1 MATDTAVRE
10 SSGLT
15 SGEAAARLRRDGPN
29 VLPAPRPPSPA
40 VLLVRQMTHF
50 FAALLWV
57 AAGMAYLG
65 GMPQLAVANVI
76 VVQVNGSIAFAQE
89 YRADRAGRRLR
100 ELLPAR
106 VIVQRDG
113 RRTVVAAAELVVG
126 DVVALEAGDRIP
138 ADLELLHVH
147 SLSINESMLT
157 GESVPARPGEGGRAH
172 AGTFVVEGEAHA
184 LVTATGAGTRLAGI
198 AALTRQAH
206 RRPGPLALQ
215 LRRVVMSVAGIAVT
229 VGVAFF
235 GAAVAL
241 GMSADHGFLL
251 AVGVTVALVPE
262 GLLPTVT
269 LSLARAAQRMAHR
282 QALVRKLESVETLG
296 STTFICTD
304 KTGTLTRN
312 EMTVVEAWTPSGT
325 AQAPG
330 SGYAPAG
337 PVHASP
343 QVLPGLRELA
353 ISAVRCSTGRVVER
367 ADGWHPIG
375 DPTEAALA
383 TFALRLGAGIGE
395 VNGGQVIRRF
405 PFDTHRRRS
414 SAVAEGFVHV
424 KGAPDAVL
432 PRCADAPGAAAE
444 LATLTARGLRVLA
457 VARRSLA
464 AADAIPD
471 TAGDAERDLILLGL
485 VGLEDPPR
493 DDVADAIVSCR
504 SAGIRLAMVTGDH
517 PRTARAVAIE
527 VGLTGPDPLVV
538 SGTDLPSDDEDLGRL
553 LDRDDVV
560 VARVTPEQKL
570 RIARALQQRG
580 HVVAM
585 TGDGVIDG
593 PALQQADIGVAMG
606 ASGTDVAR
614 EAADL
619 VLLDD
624 HFATIVA
631 AVELGRATF
640 ANIRRFLTYHLT
652 DNVAELVPFL
662 AWAIS
667 GGRLPLALGVLQIL
681 ALDIGTDLLPALAL
695 GAEPPNP
702 RTMAGRLRAGRLID
716 RRLLGRVFGV
726 LGPAEAAVE
735 MAAFGVVL
743 LAGGWV
749 WGAQPPAALLAAA
762 SGTAFT
768 AVVLGQMATAFACR
782 SQSRWVGRQDWRGN
796 PLLAGAVALEVVVL
810 FIFIGVPPV
819 AGLLGGSL
827 PPPIGWAIDAT
838 VIPAVFLADAVQKAI
853 RHHGP
858 ASARRSRRG
867 TSRQDPLGTGR

>member
-1 MATDTAVRE
+1 
-10 SSGLT
+10 
-15 SGEAAARLRRDGPN
+15 
-29 VLPAPRPPSPA
+29 
-40 VLLVRQMTHF
+40 
-50 FAALLWV
+50 
-57 AAGMAYLG
+57 
-65 GMPQLAVANVI
+65 
-76 VVQVNGSIAFAQE
+76 
-89 YRADRAGRRLR
+89 
-100 ELLPAR
+100 
-106 VIVQRDG
+106 
-113 RRTVVAAAELVVG
+113 
-126 DVVALEAGDRIP
+126 
-138 ADLELLHVH
+138 
-147 SLSINESMLT
+147 
-157 GESVPARPGEGGRAH
+157 
-172 AGTFVVEGEAHA
+172 
-184 LVTATGAGTRLAGI
+184 
-198 AALTRQAH
+198 
-206 RRPGPLALQ
+206 
-215 LRRVVMSVAGIAVT
+215 MSVAGIAVT
-229 VGVAFF
+229 VGVVFF
-235 GAAVAL
+235 GVAVAL
-241 GMSADHGFLL
+241 GMSADQGFLL

-269 LSLARAAQRMAHR
+269 LSLARAAQRMAHQR
-282 QALVRKLESVETLG
+282 ALVRKLESVETLG

-330 SGYAPAG
+330 NGYAPDR

-343 QVLPGLRELA
+343 QVLRELQELA
-353 ISAVRCSTGRVVER
+353 ISAVRCSTGRVVKR

-375 DPTEAALA
+375 DPMEAALA
-383 TFALRLGAGIGE
+383 TFALRLGADIYDAGS
-395 VNGGQVIRRF
+395 GQVIRRF
-405 PFDTHRRRS
+405 PFDARRRRS

-432 PRCADAPGAAAE
+432 PRCADAPGAADE
-444 LATLTARGLRVLA
+444 LAALTARGLRVLA

-464 AADAIPD
+464 GAESIPD
-471 TAGDAERDLILLGL
+471 HAEDAERDLTLLGL

-493 DDVADAIVSCR
+493 NDVADAIASCR

-538 SGTDLPSDDEDLGRL
+538 SGAGLPSGDEDLGRL

-585 TGDGVIDG
+585 TGDGVNDG

-640 ANIRRFLTYHLT
+640 VNIRRFLTYHLT
-652 DNVAELVPFL
+652 DNVAELVPFM

-667 GGRLPLALGVLQIL
+667 GGQLPLALGVLQIL

-695 GAEPPNP
+695 GAEPPSP
-702 RTMAGRLRAGRLID
+702 RTMEGRMRIVKLID

-735 MAAFGVVL
+735 MAAFAVVL
-743 LAGGWV
+743 LASGWV
-749 WGAQPPAALLAAA
+749 WGAEPSAALLAAA

-782 SQSRWVGRQDWRGN
+782 SQSRWVGRLNWRGN
-796 PLLAGAVALEVVVL
+796 PLLAGAVAIEVIVL
-810 FIFIGVPPV
+810 FIFIGVPPI
-819 AGLLGGSL
+819 ATLLGGSF
-827 PPPIGWAIDAT
+827 PPPIGWLVAAT
-838 VIPAVFLADAVQKAI
+838 VIPAVFLADAAQKAT
-853 RHHGP
+853 RHHGT
-858 ASARRSRRG
+858 ARPRDGRALRG
-867 TSRQDPLGTGR
+867 TASRGQERTSQRRRTGCA